1 MKKKDID
8 DGWIIDDFTP
18 LLNALKKGEV
28 KIIADTNEDP
38 GVVYAAEYKK
48 QTGRDLETGEYVTQ

>member
-8 DGWIIDDFTP
+8 EGWIIDDFTP
-18 LLNALKKGEV
+18 LLTAMNKGEV
-28 KIIADTNEDP
+28 KIVSNEDP
-38 GVVYAAEYKK
+38 GVDCAAEYKK

>member
-8 DGWIIDDFTP
+8 EGWIIDDFTP

-28 KIIADTNEDP
+28 KIVTEADIDP
-38 GVVYAAEYKK
+38 GVDYAAEYKK
-48 QTGRDLETGEYVTQ
+48 QTGRDLETGKYVTQ

>member
-28 KIIADTNEDP
+28 KTIADTNEDP
-38 GVVYAAEYKK
+38 GVDYAAEYKK

>member
-28 KIIADTNEDP
+28 KTIADTKEDP
-38 GVVYAAEYKK
+38 GVDYAAEYKK

>member
-38 GVVYAAEYKK
+38 GVDYAAEYKK

>member
-8 DGWIIDDFTP
+8 DDWIIDDFTP

-28 KIIADTNEDP
+28 KIVADTNEDP
-38 GVVYAAEYKK
+38 GVDYAAEYKK
-48 QTGRDLETGEYVTQ
+48 QTGRDLETGKYVTQ